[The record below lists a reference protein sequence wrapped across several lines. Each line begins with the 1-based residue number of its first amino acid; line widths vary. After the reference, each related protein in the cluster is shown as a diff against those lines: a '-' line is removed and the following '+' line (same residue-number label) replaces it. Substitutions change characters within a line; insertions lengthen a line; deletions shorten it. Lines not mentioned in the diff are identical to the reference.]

1 MAHSKAVQAAAGRTY
16 NDSYILVA
24 IYSAVKR
31 VAESG
36 LQGERSV
43 LFVCPTIKGCISD
56 NGITVCNSKPGKYT
70 IDSSSVHHK
79 VQLMHRS

>member
-1 MAHSKAVQAAAGRTY
+1 MLLQGALTQ

-24 IYSAVKR
+24 IYCAVKR

-43 LFVCPTIKGCISD
+43 LFVCPTIEGCISD
-56 NGITVCNSKPGKYT
+56 NGIIVCNSKLGKYT
-70 IDSSSVHHK
+70 IGSSAVHHK
-79 VQLMHRS
+79 VQIMHRS